1 MENRNIVFGWF
12 CLFHTKG
19 STLEP
24 KTNQLF
30 ISYGMTVKISYL
42 ERKGISCIFLLLLR
56 KVWRNVYGISLGYSK
71 LRASQL

>member
-30 ISYGMTVKISYL
+30 ISYGMTVKLYNGFFEFYACNENL
-42 ERKGISCIFLLLLR
+42 Q
-56 KVWRNVYGISLGYSK
+56 YGQSSK
-71 LRASQL
+71 Y